1 MEATMDFN
9 ALRQTAK
16 QFTDTL
22 QKCVKDATTE
32 EDFDEL
38 CDVVE
43 DVMCKLPDELI
54 QLDYY
59 LRTSLRGFLYEE
71 YQQDT
76 QKVNEFMNM
85 VADNDSFDNI
95 FSFNCEINDILME
108 YAKEFDEKIKGGKN
122 GN

>member
-1 MEATMDFN
+1 MDFN
-9 ALRQTAK
+9 VLRQTAK
-16 QFTDTL
+16 QFTDLL
-22 QKCVKDATTE
+22 QQYVKDATTE
-32 EDFDEL
+32 DDFDEL

-59 LRTSLRGFLYEE
+59 LRTSIRELLYDE
-71 YQQDT
+71 YKQDT
-76 QKVNEFMNM
+76 QKVNKFMNM
-85 VADNDSFDNI
+85 VADYDAYDNI

-108 YAKEFDEKIKGGKN
+108 YAQEFDEKIKGGKN